1 MLKRV
6 SYFRYTRIKL
16 FSTFLMSKTKGKA
29 PLKDTD
35 DTNMQDI
42 EGMLTAYYEGW
53 LMEETTVDYLTI
65 EVIEGF
71 I

>member
-1 MLKRV
+1 
-6 SYFRYTRIKL
+6 
-16 FSTFLMSKTKGKA
+16 MSKTKGKA